1 MKYFVTSDLHLS
13 HKNIIKYCNRP
24 FNNEFEMNQKIIQNW
39 NEVVSF
45 NDTTF
50 ILGDFM
56 FSNTLEKIEN
66 IVNQLNGKKILI
78 MGNHDTFSKSD
89 YLIAGFDEV
98 FEHMHEIYIH
108 NSFWVLNH
116 YQMASWNK
124 SHKGSFHLF
133 GHEHWTQQYEPKHSI
148 YKELFFSER
157 KYNVC
162 MDANNFKPIDLFYIK
177 KILDKRHI
185 NSVLDLEK

>member
-1 MKYFVTSDLHLS
+1 MKYFVTSDLHFS

-24 FNNEFEMNQKIIQNW
+24 FKNDVEMNSKIIQNW
-39 NEVVSF
+39 NNVVSVH
-45 NDTTF
+45 DTTF

-56 FSNTLEKIEN
+56 FSNSLDKIAN
-66 IVNQLNGKKILI
+66 IAYQLNGSKILI
-78 MGNHDTFSKSD
+78 LGNHDTYSKNE
-89 YLIAGFDEV
+89 YLSAGFSEV
-98 FEHMHEIYIH
+98 YEYIH
-108 NSFWVLNH
+108 EVYLHNSLWVMCH

-133 GHEHWTQQYEPKHSI
+133 GHEHWNKQFEFKHSL

-162 MDANNFKPIDLFYIK
+162 VDANNFKPIDLFYIK
-177 KILDKRHI
+177 KQLENRPI
-185 NSVLDLEK
+185 NSGYEL